1 MWYHIRKM
9 TQMTMKLLLRNKG
22 FLFFGIVL
30 PILAT
35 LIINVKNTGDSV
47 IKDAALTE
55 MKEADAKVAYL
66 NDYKMFPV
74 KIYDSSESEIST
86 AFLEHLANEQIFQMY
101 RVDASGMTEEE
112 IFESAKW
119 TAKKDKVGAIIILS
133 KEFTQGILSCQAY
146 TNESSGIMDESMK
159 VYETGEDERFSLL
172 TNSVE
177 GLLTQYVKLAQN
189 ADSLEALAENVRAYE
204 TGRQQVTTREY
215 KVASANKNSYMDVDY
230 EHTGSLGY
238 AFAILSVS
246 FLFSGILILGTIM
259 KEKQNLVY
267 TRILLTKA
275 GSTSYMISKFCI
287 IAMVTLIQT
296 GVIGMSYVFLVRND
310 VGFTL
315 GQLMYLV
322 FFMGLIFNSL
332 SVCIGICVGSVLP
345 ATYMSFFAWVM
356 TALLG
361 GLYFDIS
368 GGSELMQRV
377 AMLMPQRWMLKGAQ
391 MFMSGN
397 SFAYSIIL
405 GVTAAYL
412 IVILVIGILGLKL
425 NQKE

>member
-22 FLFFGIVL
+22 FLFFGIAL

-35 LIINVKNTGDSV
+35 LIMNVKNVGDSV
-47 IKDAALTE
+47 FKDAAITE
-55 MKEADAKVAYL
+55 LASEDAQVAYL
-66 NDYKMFPV
+66 NDYSMFPV
-74 KIYDSSESEIST
+74 KVYDSSDSEITT
-86 AFLEHLANEQIFQMY
+86 AYLEHLANEQIFQMY
-101 RVDASGMTEEE
+101 RVDASELSDQEMLD
-112 IFESAKW
+112 SAKW
-119 TAKKDKVGAIIILS
+119 TAEKDKVGAILIIS
-133 KEFTQGILSCQAY
+133 KDFPEQIRNGVV
-146 TNESSGIMDESMK
+146 DESIQI
-159 VYETGEDERFSLL
+159 YETGDDERFALL
-172 TNSVE
+172 KSSVE
-177 GLLTQYVKLAQN
+177 SLLTQYINLGQK
-189 ADSLEALAENVRAYE
+189 ADSQEMFEENVKNYE
-204 TGRQQVTTREY
+204 AERQQVTTKEY
-215 KVASANKNSYMDVDY
+215 EVSSVNNSYMDVDY
-230 EHTGSLGY
+230 EHTGTLGY
-238 AFAILSVS
+238 AFAILSIS

-259 KEKQNLVY
+259 KEKQNIVY

-275 GSTSYMISKFCI
+275 GTFSYMASKFCM
-287 IAMVTLIQT
+287 IALVTLIQT
-296 GVIGMSYVFLVRND
+296 GVIGVSYMLFVRND
-310 VGFTL
+310 VGFAL

-332 SVCIGICVGSVLP
+332 SVCIGICMGSVLP
-345 ATYMSFFAWVM
+345 ATYMSFFVWVM

-368 GGSELMQRV
+368 GGSELMRKV

-412 IVILVIGILGLKL
+412 IVILVIGMLGLKL

>member
-22 FLFFGIVL
+22 FLFFGIAL

-35 LIINVKNTGDSV
+35 LIMNVKNVGDSV
-47 IKDAALTE
+47 FKDAAITE
-55 MKEADAKVAYL
+55 LASEDAQVAYL
-66 NDYKMFPV
+66 NDYSMFPV
-74 KIYDSSESEIST
+74 KVYDSSDSEITT
-86 AFLEHLANEQIFQMY
+86 AYLEHLANEQIFQMY
-101 RVDASGMTEEE
+101 RVDASELSDQEMLD
-112 IFESAKW
+112 SAKW
-119 TAKKDKVGAIIILS
+119 TAEKDKVGAILIIS
-133 KEFTQGILSCQAY
+133 KDFPEQIRNGVV
-146 TNESSGIMDESMK
+146 DESIQI
-159 VYETGEDERFSLL
+159 YETGDDERFALL
-172 TNSVE
+172 KSSVE
-177 GLLTQYVKLAQN
+177 SLLTQYINLGQK
-189 ADSLEALAENVRAYE
+189 ADSQEMFEENVKNYE
-204 TGRQQVTTREY
+204 AERQQVTTKEY
-215 KVASANKNSYMDVDY
+215 EVSSVNNSYMDVDY
-230 EHTGSLGY
+230 EHTGTLGY
-238 AFAILSVS
+238 AFAILSIS

-275 GSTSYMISKFCI
+275 GTFSYMASKFCM
-287 IAMVTLIQT
+287 IALVTLIQT
-296 GVIGMSYVFLVRND
+296 GVIGVSYMLFVRND
-310 VGFTL
+310 VGFAL

-332 SVCIGICVGSVLP
+332 SVCIGICMGSVLP
-345 ATYMSFFAWVM
+345 ATYMSFFVWVM

-368 GGSELMQRV
+368 GGSELMRKV

-412 IVILVIGILGLKL
+412 IVILVIGMLGLKL

>member
-9 TQMTMKLLLRNKG
+9 TQTTMKLILRNKG
-22 FLFFGIVL
+22 FLFFGIAL

-35 LIINVKNTGDSV
+35 LIMNVKNVGDSV
-47 IKDAALTE
+47 TKNAALTE
-55 MKEADAKVAYL
+55 LASEDAQVAYL
-66 NDYKMFPV
+66 NDYTMFPV
-74 KIYDSSESEIST
+74 KVYDSSDSEITT
-86 AFLEHLANEQIFQMY
+86 AYLEHLANEQIFQIY
-101 RVDASGMTEEE
+101 RVDASDLSEQE
-112 IFESAKW
+112 IMDSAKW
-119 TAKKDKVGAIIILS
+119 TAKKDKVGAVLILS
-133 KEFTQGILSCQAY
+133 KEFPEEILSG
-146 TNESSGIMDESMK
+146 TMKESIQI
-159 VYETGEDERFSLL
+159 YETGEDERFSLL

-177 GLLTQYVKLAQN
+177 GLLTQYVHTAQN
-189 ADSLEALAENVRAYE
+189 ADSLEMLEDKVKNYEAE
-204 TGRQQVTTREY
+204 RQQVTTKEY
-215 KVASANKNSYMDVDY
+215 EVSSTNNSYMDVDY

-238 AFAILSVS
+238 AFAILSIS

-275 GSTSYMISKFCI
+275 GTFSYMVSKFCI
-287 IAMVTLIQT
+287 IVMVTLIQT
-296 GVIGMSYVFLVRND
+296 GVIGISYLLFVRTD
-310 VGFTL
+310 VGFAL

-332 SVCIGICVGSVLP
+332 SVCIGICMGSVLP
-345 ATYMSFFAWVM
+345 ATYMSFFVWVM

-368 GGSELMQRV
+368 GGSDLMRRV

-391 MFMSGN
+391 MFMAGN
-397 SFAYSIIL
+397 SYAYSIIL
-405 GVTAAYL
+405 GVTVAYL